1 MRIAF
6 YAPMKPPDHE
16 TPSGDRLIARLLM
29 RALGEAGHEV
39 VLASRFRSWVRD
51 PGEQEAVAKEADTE
65 AQRVIADFEGTG
77 KPDLFL
83 TYHLYHKAPDWIGP
97 RVADALALPYAV
109 IEASRAMKRATGPWA
124 FGFAAADAA
133 LSRADAVAALHEAD
147 AEALRPVVGDRLE
160 ILPPF
165 LDTAPFAA
173 AAKDRPPNDAPVIV
187 TAAMMR
193 AGNKADSYR
202 LLAEALSRLKHRPW
216 RHVIA
221 GDGPEREA
229 LLPLFD
235 PERTDYVGQ
244 VEPDAMPAL
253 YASGDIFAWPA
264 VTEPFGM
271 VFLEAQAAGLAIVAG
286 AARGVPD
293 IVADGETGVLV
304 PPGDVDAF
312 AAALDGL
319 LGSAEKRAAMGRAA
333 AQHAA
338 ENHDISQAVPAL
350 DRFLIRAKRHHAAR
364 N

>member
-6 YAPMKPPDHE
+6 YAPMKPPDHD
-16 TPSGDRLIARLLM
+16 TPSGDRLIARLLIH
-29 RALGEAGHEV
+29 ALEEAGHEV
-39 VLASRFRSWVRD
+39 VLASRFRSWVRE
-51 PGEQEAVAKEADTE
+51 PAELEAVAEQAAAEA
-65 AQRVIADFEGTG
+65 ARVIAHFQSTE

-97 RVADALALPYAV
+97 RIADALFIPYAV
-109 IEASRAMKRATGPWA
+109 IEASRAMKRARGPWA
-124 FGFAAADAA
+124 SGFAAADAA
-133 LSRADAVAALHEAD
+133 LARADAVAALHEAD
-147 AEALRPVVGDRLE
+147 AEGLRPVVGDRLE
-160 ILPPF
+160 IIPPF

-173 AAKDRPPNDAPVIV
+173 VAGNRAPNDPPVIV

-193 AGNKADSYR
+193 PGNKADSYR
-202 LLAEALSRLKHRPW
+202 LLAEALARLTHRPW

-221 GDGPEREA
+221 GDGPERGA

-235 PERTDYVGQ
+235 PARTDYAGRL
-244 VEPDAMPAL
+244 EPEDMPAL
-253 YASGDIFAWPA
+253 YARGDIFAWPA

-293 IVADGETGVLV
+293 IVADGATGLLV

-312 AAALDGL
+312 AAALDDL
-319 LGSAEKRAAMGRAA
+319 LADAEKRQAMGRAA
-333 AQHAA
+333 ARHAA

-350 DRFLIRAKRHHAAR
+350 NTFLSHARRHHAAR
-364 N
+364 S